1 MIGPWQPVGLRETPR
16 HERSGASRSPWYCPW
31 VPHAPRHTLAVP
43 TLLAVT
49 IIAAPACPG
58 DDKTT
63 ETEARTESTASDTAG
78 PTTSG
83 TDTGDTAGLD
93 CAEIDADMTTCQA
106 TTGCAWDPVL
116 MSCVVDCYM
125 LFDEASCVATNYCEW
140 YGGSCHSPL

>member
-1 MIGPWQPVGLRETPR
+1 MQHDRRRAL
-16 HERSGASRSPWYCPW
+16 S
-31 VPHAPRHTLAVP
+31 VP

-58 DDKTT
+58 DDRTT
-63 ETEARTESTASDTAG
+63 ETEARTASTAEG

-83 TDTGDTAGLD
+83 TDTSDTTGGLD
-93 CAEIDADMTTCQA
+93 CAEIGTDTSTCQA

-125 LFDEASCVATNYCEW
+125 LFDKVSCEATNYCEW
-140 YGGSCHSPL
+140 YGESCHSPL

>member
-1 MIGPWQPVGLRETPR
+1 MPYDRR
-16 HERSGASRSPWYCPW
+16 R
-31 VPHAPRHTLAVP
+31 TLVVP

-49 IIAAPACPG
+49 IVAAPACTG

-63 ETEARTESTASDTAG
+63 ETEAPTGSTAGDTDG

-83 TDTGDTAGLD
+83 TDTADTTGGLD
-93 CAEIDADMTTCQA
+93 CADIGADMTTCQA

-125 LFDEASCVATNYCEW
+125 LFEKVTCEATNYCEW
-140 YGGSCHSPL
+140 YGESCHSPL